1 MQLAA
6 STKTDGVQGLL
17 YGLAAV
23 AIWTGF
29 ILVSRAGA
37 LSPLH
42 MTDLVAVRF
51 ATALAVLSPLVWRLR
66 RHWCRPRM
74 FLLGTVGGLAYT
86 LAVYAGFERAP
97 ASHAAL
103 LVPGLMPVVIAA
115 LASLLLR
122 EKNAPAVWLG
132 IAVSGIGILV
142 LMAESLVTGQGY
154 LAGDLF
160 FVLACLCWGVYTIML
175 RAWGL
180 SPWHATVAV
189 VAVTALLYLPIYG
202 LWLPKGL
209 ADVPWQS
216 VALQAVYQGM
226 LATIVQ
232 MLCFVQAVRL
242 LGATSMGALMGLVP
256 VLVAVLAAL
265 LFGESVTAGALLGI
279 ALCAVGPALGLAR
292 INGPRLPIAEDSA
305 ATMAKPCAAP

>member
-1 MQLAA
+1 MQIAT
-6 STKTDGVQGLL
+6 SIKSDGARGLL

-37 LSPLH
+37 LSSLH

-66 RHWCRPRM
+66 HHWCRPRM
-74 FLLGTVGGLAYT
+74 FLLGAVGGVAYT

-103 LVPGLMPVVIAA
+103 LVPGLMPVVIAV
-115 LASLLLR
+115 LANLLLR
-122 EKNAPAVWLG
+122 ERNTSSVWLG
-132 IAVSGIGILV
+132 IAVSAIGIVV
-142 LMAESLVTGQGY
+142 LMAESLTTGRGY
-154 LAGDLF
+154 LAGDLY

-189 VAVTALLYLPIYG
+189 VAVTALLYLPVYA

-209 ADVPWQS
+209 ADVAWQS
-216 VALQAVYQGM
+216 VALQAVYQGI

-232 MLCFVQAVRL
+232 MLCFVLAVRL
-242 LGATSMGALMGLVP
+242 LGATTMGALMGLVP

-265 LFGESVTAGALLGI
+265 LFGESVSAGALLGI
-279 ALCAVGPALGLAR
+279 TLCAAGPALGLIRVSA
-292 INGPRLPIAEDSA
+292 PRLAVIGDGGTA
-305 ATMAKPCAAP
+305 ASKTCTAP